1 MNEQSRKTLSIVRK
15 SSPSS
20 VAAETVNEAANETV
34 NTPRPAMRTGKR
46 LITRDQLPHVQKPG
60 KLKARP
66 SVPNRAPPCGS
77 RAPEADQPTSDKALP
92 PSVLEAKALNAQLNR
107 LPVWYERQPLVL
119 GIEQQIFQYFA
130 EQGISVSR
138 RVMQRL
144 LHYQTRNRLY
154 LQQVQHGGARY
165 HLDGTVGGEIQTS
178 EREHASRMLA
188 ALGV

>member
-20 VAAETVNEAANETV
+20 VAAETVNEAADETV
-34 NTPRPAMRTGKR
+34 RYPRPAMRTGKR

-66 SVPNRAPPCGS
+66 SVPNRAPPRGS
-77 RAPEADQPTSDKALP
+77 RAPEADQPTSDKKRWP

-119 GIEQQIFQYFA
+119 GIEQQIF
-130 EQGISVSR
+130 R
-138 RVMQRL
+138 RFLRSKR
-144 LHYQTRNRLY
+144 HHR
-154 LQQVQHGGARY
+154 
-165 HLDGTVGGEIQTS
+165 
-178 EREHASRMLA
+178 
-188 ALGV
+188 